1 MSSAGAADLY
11 MSMDSL
17 GIAGCGWKAAPTAV
31 RDKARL
37 GNLAS
42 RERGPHVSGRG
53 CWVSIDLRDGQ

>member
-11 MSMDSL
+11 IAMDSL
-17 GIAGCGWKAAPTAV
+17 GIAGCGWVKDPTAV

-42 RERGPHVSGRG
+42 REQEPRVSGRG
-53 CWVSIDLRDGQ
+53 CWVSIA

>member
-1 MSSAGAADLY
+1 MSLVGTADLY
-11 MSMDSL
+11 ISMDSL
-17 GIAGCGWKAAPTAV
+17 GIARCGWETAPTAV

-42 RERGPHVSGRG
+42 REQEPRVSGRG